1 MGKSIDIGL
10 LLCQQCKSKLKTD
23 NGHKI
28 SCINCGSVFY
38 YHHNT
43 LLFKQ
48 FNANDLTDDL
58 DKLKSVFKK
67 WDKLYR
73 LLIQVLSPVFPQL
86 NLKRFM
92 KEYIHDE
99 TVAINL
105 GSGNSNIS
113 DKITNVD
120 IFPFKNVNICCD
132 IESLPIIPDSV
143 DVIINIAVLEH
154 VPNPENVMNEVYRVL
169 KPGGTVFTYYP
180 FMQPFHASPYD
191 YSRRIYTINS

>member
-1 MGKSIDIGL
+1 
-10 LLCQQCKSKLKTD
+10 
-23 NGHKI
+23 
-28 SCINCGSVFY
+28 
-38 YHHNT
+38 
-43 LLFKQ
+43 
-48 FNANDLTDDL
+48 
-58 DKLKSVFKK
+58 
-67 WDKLYR
+67 
-73 LLIQVLSPVFPQL
+73 
-86 NLKRFM
+86 M

-191 YSRRIYTINS
+191 YSRRTVEGLKLLHQRFELKELRIGAGPTSGFLWVFQEWLAIFLSFGIKRIHHYVYLFIMIITFPLKYLDFLLARYSTSYNIASAFILIAQKK